1 METNKIF
8 WGMDISAS
16 GMRAEKRRMEV
27 FANNLA
33 NINTTRTQEGGP
45 YRRQEA
51 VLQAGPNLTGVQ
63 VVGIKQSQNFRMVY
77 DPEHPD
83 ADQYGYV
90 RYPDINLV
98 EEWTKMITASRA
110 YEANI
115 SAFNLQKQNYIRTL
129 DILR

>member
-1 METNKIF
+1 MEINKIF
-8 WGMDISAS
+8 WGMNISAS

-45 YRRQEA
+45 YRRQE
-51 VLQAGPNLTGVQ
+51 VILQAGSNLTGVQ
-63 VVGIKQSQNFRMVY
+63 VVGIKRSQNFRMVY